1 MLGILN
7 HLSRKRPAGM
17 PSQGG
22 RIHTEADQLDPG
34 FPNTDGSDTPVRH
47 PFQSSSFSLLLIAA
61 AAIALP
67 SLAADPLQPFEK
79 CQLEPA
85 AWADG
90 DSFPVTF
97 PDGKTTTVRLYGV
110 DCIEVH
116 IENDASN
123 ARRLLDQRRW
133 FGITDTQLAVNVGKK
148 AREAVAKTL
157 ARPFTVHTAFADARG
172 DPRFSRIYG
181 FITTAD
187 GKDLAE
193 WLVSQ
198 GLARAFGVTRER
210 PDGTRATEWKEQLK
224 DLELIAARK
233 GIGAWSHTDWD
244 QISNERQIARKE
256 EAEIAAITHAGSS
269 IRLEE
274 GDTIDPNDASR
285 DELMALPGIGE
296 AFANRIIEGRPY
308 NAVDDLLNVSGIGP
322 KTLEKLRPFLF
333 LDLKKRR

>member
-1 MLGILN
+1 MKDCAS
-7 HLSRKRPAGM
+7 SRSAK
-17 PSQGG
+17 
-22 RIHTEADQLDPG
+22 
-34 FPNTDGSDTPVRH
+34 NTPVKH
-47 PFQSSSFSLLLIAA
+47 PALQLISPPRCSLVLIVGIVALILAPFFARPSFAAESL
-61 AAIALP
+61 
-67 SLAADPLQPFEK
+67 QTFEK
-79 CQLEPA
+79 CHLVKA
-85 AWADG
+85 DWADG
-90 DSFPVTF
+90 DSFPVKF
-97 PDGKTTTVRLYGV
+97 PDGRTTTVRLYGV

-133 FGITDTQLAVNVGKK
+133 FGITDTQLAVNAGKK
-148 AREAVAKTL
+148 ARETVAKIL

-198 GLARAFGVTRER
+198 GLARAFGVARGR
-210 PDGTRATEWKEQLK
+210 PDGTRADEWKEQLK
-224 DLELIAARK
+224 DLELVAARK

-256 EAEIAAITHAGSS
+256 EAEIAAITRAGSS
-269 IRLEE
+269 ILLKE
-274 GDTIDPNDASR
+274 GDTLDPNSASR

-308 NAVDDLLNVSGIGP
+308 KTVEDLLNVSGIGP
-322 KTLEKLRPFLF
+322 KTLEKLRPYLAVT
-333 LDLKKRR
+333 K